1 MENLY
6 NYVFWYNSYQELWYA
21 IETSKYVEF
30 MSGHL
35 RDENTLK
42 SNKID
47 TLIHLINNPELL
59 KEK

>member
-21 IETSKYVEF
+21 IETTKYTEF

-35 RDENTLK
+35 RDENTLT
-42 SNKID
+42 SNKIE
-47 TLIHLINNPELL
+47 TLIELINNPTRVPE
-59 KEK
+59 E